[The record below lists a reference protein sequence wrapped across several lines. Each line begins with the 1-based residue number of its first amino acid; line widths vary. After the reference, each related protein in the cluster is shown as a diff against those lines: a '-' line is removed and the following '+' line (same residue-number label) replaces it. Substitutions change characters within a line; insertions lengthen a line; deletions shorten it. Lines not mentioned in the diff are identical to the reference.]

1 MSKTTATVRA
11 AHPASDHC
19 WVCDG
24 TGEEYRHNQAGE
36 WRPEPCWKCNTP
48 ETEPMLP
55 EDDDCVSESRLSVV
69 KSVAG
74 IALILGRAGL

>member
-1 MSKTTATVRA
+1 MLFLMSKTTETV
-11 AHPASDHC
+11 C

>member
-1 MSKTTATVRA
+1 MLFFMSKTTATVRA

-36 WRPEPCWKCNTP
+36 WRPEPCWKCNT
-48 ETEPMLP
+48 
-55 EDDDCVSESRLSVV
+55 RLSVV
-69 KSVAG
+69 KSVAEV
-74 IALILGRAGL
+74 ALILGRAGL